1 MIADPRRRAA
11 LRFALSGAA
20 ALGLLAAA
28 ASAATPATTPASGP
42 SWLSKL
48 GRDFDKSSL
57 GRVGAL
63 GPNEQDPELQ
73 AAPPRGGAWLRD
85 GFEVRGADLF
95 RFTCRSCHGVGGRG
109 LPPEILPLTER
120 VQATSA
126 ELQRKRESSAAGDRA
141 AVAEQ
146 LLRHRIESG
155 GPSMPG
161 FDFLSTEEE
170 DVLIAYLERLAGV
183 PDPRHADRTIRV
195 PVDRVGELI
204 VKGTCQTCHDSSRM
218 PGAKPAPWPIPTLE
232 SLPASH
238 TARGFVAAARHR
250 GQGGLHGRGP
260 EVSYLRDQEL
270 EAAYFF
276 LAAYPAQ

>member
-1 MIADPRRRAA
+1 MIAPRRRRAA
-11 LRFALSGAA
+11 LRSALSGAA
-20 ALGLLAAA
+20 ALVLCATAAL
-28 ASAATPATTPASGP
+28 AATPESTPASGP

-73 AAPPRGGAWLRD
+73 AAPPRGGSWLRQ
-85 GFEVRGADLF
+85 GFEARGADLF

-120 VQATSA
+120 VRATSA
-126 ELQRKRESSAAGDRA
+126 ELQKQKEGSAAGDRA
-141 AVAEQ
+141 ATAER
-146 LLRHRIESG
+146 LLRHRIEAG

-161 FDFLSTEEE
+161 FDFLSTEEQ

-183 PDPRHADRTIRV
+183 PDPRHTDRAIRI

-204 VKGTCQTCHDSSRM
+204 VKGTCQTCHDSSRV
-218 PGAKPAPWPIPTLE
+218 PGAKPAPWPIPTLDG
-232 SLPASH
+232 LPASH
-238 TARGFVAAARHR
+238 SARGFVAAARHR

-260 EVSYLRDQEL
+260 EVSYLRGPEL

-276 LAAYPAQ
+276 LAAYPAH

>member
-1 MIADPRRRAA
+1 MIAAHRPATLRSALLGVPAA
-11 LRFALSGAA
+11 L
-20 ALGLLAAA
+20 LLAAA
-28 ASAATPATTPASGP
+28 AAAATPETTPASGP

-48 GRDFDKSSL
+48 GRDFDKTSL

-73 AAPPRGGAWLRD
+73 AAPPQGGKWLRQ

-95 RFTCRSCHGVGGRG
+95 RFTCRGCHGVGGRG

-120 VQATSA
+120 VRATSSQ
-126 ELQRKRESSAAGDRA
+126 LQKQKESTAAGERA
-141 AVAEQ
+141 ATAEQ
-146 LLRHRIESG
+146 LLRHRIETG

-161 FDFLSTEEE
+161 FDFLAPDEE
-170 DVLIAYLERLAGV
+170 DVLIAYLERLAGN
-183 PDPRHADRTIRV
+183 PDPKHADRTLRL
-195 PVDRVGELI
+195 PADRVGELV
-204 VKGTCQTCHDSSRM
+204 VKGTCQTCHDSSRV
-218 PGAKPAPWPIPTLE
+218 PGTKPAPWPIPALDG
-232 SLPASH
+232 LPASH
-238 TARGFVAAARHR
+238 SARAFVPASRHR

-276 LAAYPAQ
+276 LAAYPAH